1 MTTFYS
7 TNDHDSVEYIP
18 KEYDTCAPSHIR
30 YPQDVSLIPQNGE
43 EVQTFF
49 EKKHL
54 FHRVFSLVYRG
65 VIPDI

>member
-1 MTTFYS
+1 MITFCF
-7 TNDHDSVEYIP
+7 TNDHDSVAYIP

-49 EKKHL
+49 ENKTTFSSSL
-54 FHRVFSLVYRG
+54 FFSLQG
-65 VIPDI
+65 CNS

>member
-1 MTTFYS
+1 MMTTFCS

-30 YPQDVSLIPQNGE
+30 YPQDGSLIPQNGE

-49 EKKHL
+49 EKKTPFSSSL
-54 FHRVFSLVYRG
+54 FFSLQG
-65 VIPDI
+65 CNS